1 MVTNQQSDWA
11 QLALKFGP
19 GWALAALLVYFLM
32 TSVSTAQT
40 AIRDVLTQH
49 VTDMQLDAQRNRYLL
64 QAICFNVANTESE
77 RASCQE
83 AAR

>member
-1 MVTNQQSDWA
+1 MTARQSDWA

-40 AIRDVLTQH
+40 SIKEVLAAH
-49 VTDMQLDAQRNRYLL
+49 VNDMKLDSQRTSYLL
-64 QAICFNVANTESE
+64 KAICLNVAETENE
-77 RASCQE
+77 RGNCQE